1 MDRHTQCAE
10 CRSWASGWLRGSFRI
25 SSITCGAPSGGQWA
39 WESSAPQRKPRYRAL
54 DRALVRRG
62 LTWTTTVYEKRVVFR
77 RSGPHSSEICVAGCV
92 ATELEWLHV
101 SFTSKVVV
109 QRRTGPVGGVNMQ
122 SHGKGDMPIQC
133 RKQLSLWLCGVYAI
147 YGPESYSLRASSN
160 LVLCDDCAQDVRM
173 ATLPTKSTCMKSHA
187 GWPLDSLNVTCLTL
201 SFCTRKK
208 CSLPFHVSSRSRR
221 KDRSRPPS

>member
-101 SFTSKVVV
+101 LIHF
-109 QRRTGPVGGVNMQ
+109 Q
-122 SHGKGDMPIQC
+122 S
-133 RKQLSLWLCGVYAI
+133 CGAA
-147 YGPESYSLRASSN
+147 PDR
-160 LVLCDDCAQDVRM
+160 
-173 ATLPTKSTCMKSHA
+173 A
-187 GWPLDSLNVTCLTL
+187 GWRCEHAVAWQGRHANSVQEAIVAMAVWGVCYLR
-201 SFCTRKK
+201 TR
-208 CSLPFHVSSRSRR
+208 VV
-221 KDRSRPPS
+221 

>member
-1 MDRHTQCAE
+1 VGVSVSRRLLAERLLEANGHGRARRLSASHDTALWIGRWFDVDSLGRLQCT
-10 CRSWASGWLRGSFRI
+10 RRGSFSAAPAPTHPKSASQGVSPP
-25 SSITCGAPSGGQWA
+25 SSSGCM
-39 WESSAPQRKPRYRAL
+39 S
-54 DRALVRRG
+54 
-62 LTWTTTVYEKRVVFR
+62 
-77 RSGPHSSEICVAGCV
+77 
-92 ATELEWLHV
+92 